1 MAQDDEEIAMTYW
14 DLFFCFLKIGT
25 FSFGGGYA
33 ALPLIQGQVVG
44 HYQWLSMQE
53 FTDLV
58 TISQMTPGSIA
69 VNAATFVGVRMAG
82 LPGAVIATA
91 GCVLPACF
99 IVTLVAKLYLK
110 YRDMTLLAGVFDVLR
125 PAVVALIA
133 VSGADI
139 LMSALW
145 NHGAVIMQLDAVNW
159 RIAALFAA
167 SLTVLTVFRLNPIL
181 VMLLAGVAEAGMSLL
196 E

>member
-1 MAQDDEEIAMTYW
+1 MMYW
-14 DLFFCFLKIGT
+14 DIFFCFLKIGA

-33 ALPLIQGQVVG
+33 ALPLIQGEVVG
-44 HYQWLSMQE
+44 NYGWLSMRE

-69 VNAATFVGVRMAG
+69 VNAATFVGTRLAG

-99 IVTLVAKLYLK
+99 IVTLVAKMYLK
-110 YRDMTLLAGVFDVLR
+110 YRDMTLLQGVFDILR

-133 VSGADI
+133 ASGVDI
-139 LMSALW
+139 LMSAFW
-145 NHGAVIMQLDAVNW
+145 NHEAIFALGDVNL
-159 RIAALFAA
+159 RLAGIFVF
-167 SLTVLTVFRLNPIL
+167 SLVLLLKFRMNPIL
-181 VMLLAGVAEAGMSLL
+181 VMLLAGVI
-196 E
+196 

>member
-1 MAQDDEEIAMTYW
+1 MMYW
-14 DLFFCFLKIGT
+14 DIFFCFLKIGA

-33 ALPLIQGQVVG
+33 ALPLIQGEVVG
-44 HYQWLSMQE
+44 NYGWLSMRE

-69 VNAATFVGVRMAG
+69 VNAATFVGTRLAG

-99 IVTLVAKLYLK
+99 IVTLVAKMYLK
-110 YRDMTLLAGVFDVLR
+110 YRDMTLLQGVFDILR

-133 VSGADI
+133 ASGVDI
-139 LMSALW
+139 LMSAFW
-145 NHGAVIMQLDAVNW
+145 NHEAFSSLQDINLRLVV
-159 RIAALFAA
+159 LFAF
-167 SLTVLTVFRLNPIL
+167 SLALLLKARMNPIL
-181 VMLLAGVAEAGMSLL
+181 VMLIAGVIEASVSLL

>member
-1 MAQDDEEIAMTYW
+1 MMYW
-14 DLFFCFLKIGT
+14 DIFFCFLKIGA

-33 ALPLIQGQVVG
+33 ALPLIQGEVVG
-44 HYQWLSMQE
+44 NYGWLSMRE

-69 VNAATFVGVRMAG
+69 VNAATFVGTRLAG

-99 IVTLVAKLYLK
+99 IVTLVAKMYLK
-110 YRDMTLLAGVFDVLR
+110 YRDMTLLSGVFDVLR

-145 NHGAVIMQLDAVNW
+145 NHEAVLALGDVNL
-159 RIAALFAA
+159 RLAGIFVFSLF
-167 SLTVLTVFRLNPIL
+167 LLLKFRMNPIL
-181 VMLLAGVAEAGMSLL
+181 VMLLAGAIEVGSYLL

>member
-1 MAQDDEEIAMTYW
+1 MMYW
-14 DLFFCFLKIGT
+14 DIFFCFLKIGA

-33 ALPLIQGQVVG
+33 ALPLIQGEVVG
-44 HYQWLSMQE
+44 NYGWLSMRE

-69 VNAATFVGVRMAG
+69 VNAATFVGTRLAG

-99 IVTLVAKLYLK
+99 IVTLVAKMYLK
-110 YRDMTLLAGVFDVLR
+110 YRDMTLLSGIFDVLR

-133 VSGADI
+133 ASGMDI
-139 LMSALW
+139 LMSAFW
-145 NHGAVIMQLDAVNW
+145 NHETL
-159 RIAALFAA
+159 IALQDINLRMVGLFLF
-167 SLTVLTVFRLNPIL
+167 SLLLLLKFRMNPIL
-181 VMLLAGVAEAGMSLL
+181 VMVAAGVIEAGVYLL

>member
-1 MAQDDEEIAMTYW
+1 MMYW
-14 DLFFCFLKIGT
+14 DIFFCFLKIGA

-33 ALPLIQGQVVG
+33 ALPLIQGEVVG
-44 HYQWLSMQE
+44 NYGWLSMRE

-69 VNAATFVGVRMAG
+69 VNAATFVGTRLAG

-99 IVTLVAKLYLK
+99 IVTLVAKMYLK
-110 YRDMTLLAGVFDVLR
+110 YRDMTLLSGIFDVLR

-133 VSGADI
+133 ASGTDI
-139 LMSALW
+139 LMSAFW
-145 NHGAVIMQLDAVNW
+145 NHETL
-159 RIAALFAA
+159 IALKDINLRMVGLFLF
-167 SLTVLTVFRLNPIL
+167 SLLLLLKFRMNPIL
-181 VMLLAGVAEAGMSLL
+181 VMVAAGVIEAGVYLL

>member
-1 MAQDDEEIAMTYW
+1 MMMYW
-14 DLFFCFLKIGT
+14 DIFFCFLKIGA

-33 ALPLIQGQVVG
+33 ALPLIQGEVVG
-44 HYQWLSMQE
+44 NYGWLSMRE

-69 VNAATFVGVRMAG
+69 VNAATFVGTRLAG

-99 IVTLVAKLYLK
+99 IVTLVAKMYLK
-110 YRDMTLLAGVFDVLR
+110 YRDMTLLQGVFDILR

-133 VSGADI
+133 ASGVDI
-139 LMSALW
+139 LMSAFW
-145 NHGAVIMQLDAVNW
+145 NHQTFSSLQDINLRLV
-159 RIAALFAA
+159 ALFFF
-167 SLTVLTVFRLNPIL
+167 SLVLLIKAKMNPIL
-181 VMLLAGVAEAGMSLL
+181 VMLIAGVIEAAVSLL

>member
-1 MAQDDEEIAMTYW
+1 MMYW
-14 DLFFCFLKIGT
+14 DIFFCFLKIGA

-33 ALPLIQGQVVG
+33 ALPLIQGEVVG
-44 HYQWLSMQE
+44 NYGWLSMRE

-69 VNAATFVGVRMAG
+69 VNAATFVGTRLAG
-82 LPGAVIATA
+82 LPGAVVATV

-99 IVTLVAKLYLK
+99 IVTLVAKMYLK
-110 YRDMTLLAGVFDVLR
+110 YRDMTLLSGVFEVLR

-133 VSGADI
+133 ASGVDI
-139 LMSALW
+139 LMSAFW
-145 NHGAVIMQLDAVNW
+145 NHETLIVLKNVNL
-159 RIAALFAA
+159 RMVGLFLL
-167 SLTVLTVFRLNPIL
+167 SLFLLLKCRMNPIR
-181 VMLLAGVAEAGMSLL
+181 VMLLAGVLEVGVYLL

>member
-1 MAQDDEEIAMTYW
+1 MATHAGEEGAMTYW

-69 VNAATFVGVRMAG
+69 VNAATFVGTRLAG

-99 IVTLVAKLYLK
+99 IVTLVARMYLK
-110 YRDMTLLAGVFDVLR
+110 YRDMTLLAGVFEVLR

-133 VSGADI
+133 ASGMDI

-145 NHGAVIMQLDAVNW
+145 NHGVIAQLADINW
-159 RIAALFAA
+159 RIAALFAVSFA
-167 SLTVLTVFRLNPIL
+167 VLVRFRLNPIL
-181 VMLLAGVAEAGMSLL
+181 VMLLAGAAEVGISLL

>member
-1 MAQDDEEIAMTYW
+1 MAMHENGEGAMTFW
-14 DLFFCFLKIGT
+14 DLFYCFLKIGT

-44 HYQWLSMQE
+44 HYHWLSMQE

-69 VNAATFVGVRMAG
+69 VNAATFVGTRLAG
-82 LPGAVIATA
+82 LPGAVVATA

-99 IVTLVAKLYLK
+99 IVTLVARMYLR
-110 YRDMTLLAGVFDVLR
+110 YRDMTLLSGVFEVLR

-133 VSGADI
+133 ASGVDI

-145 NHGAVIMQLDAVNW
+145 NHGVIADLADINW
-159 RIAALFAA
+159 RIAAIFAV
-167 SLTVLTVFRLNPIL
+167 SLGVLLRFRLNPIL
-181 VMLLAGVAEAGMSLL
+181 VMLLAGVAEAGLSFIG
-196 E
+196 

>member
-1 MAQDDEEIAMTYW
+1 MMYW
-14 DLFFCFLKIGT
+14 DIFFCFLKIGS

-33 ALPLIQGQVVG
+33 ALPLIQGEVVG
-44 HYQWLSMQE
+44 NYGWLSMRE

-69 VNAATFVGVRMAG
+69 VNAATFVGTRLAG

-99 IVTLVAKLYLK
+99 IVTLVAKMYLK
-110 YRDMTLLAGVFDVLR
+110 YRDMTLLAGIFDVLR

-133 VSGADI
+133 ASGMDI
-139 LMSALW
+139 LMSAFW
-145 NHGAVIMQLDAVNW
+145 NHETLITLQDINLRMVG
-159 RIAALFAA
+159 LFLF
-167 SLTVLTVFRLNPIL
+167 SLLLLLKFRMNPIL
-181 VMLLAGVAEAGMSLL
+181 VMVAAGVIEAGVYLL